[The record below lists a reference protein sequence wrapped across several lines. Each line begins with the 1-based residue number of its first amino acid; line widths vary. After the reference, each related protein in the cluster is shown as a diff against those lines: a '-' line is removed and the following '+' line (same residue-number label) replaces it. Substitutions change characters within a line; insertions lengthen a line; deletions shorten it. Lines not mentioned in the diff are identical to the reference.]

1 MLIRCWGAR
10 GSIPVSGSRF
20 NKYGG
25 DTACIEI
32 RSKTNDVVVIDAGSG
47 IRCLGDALL
56 KEPPCPIA
64 MLFTHAH
71 IDHLV
76 GFPFFVPLFSSKFSL
91 ALYGPKLNKPSFKSV
106 LSGFLEQPYFP
117 VQIGDRDIRAKL
129 SFKDIGIKPF
139 TIGSLSVATIP
150 LSHPRN
156 GGLGYRITEG
166 EQSFVFLTDNELAYQ
181 HTGGCSFDEYAQF
194 CAHADLLIH
203 DAEYTPKEYNH
214 IRATSQTPWGH
225 SCYTDVVRLAVAA
238 GVKNLGL
245 FHHNQRRTDA
255 QIDAIVKKTQT
266 MIKKNKTKVACNAIG
281 TAFQTT
287 L

>member
-1 MLIRCWGAR
+1 MFIRCWGAR

-32 RSKTNDVVVIDAGSG
+32 RSKTNDVVIIDAGSG
-47 IRCLGDALL
+47 IRCMGDALL
-56 KEPPCPIA
+56 KELPRSVA
-64 MLFTHAH
+64 LLFTHAH

-76 GFPFFVPLFSSKFSL
+76 GFPFFAPLFSSKFSL

-139 TIGSLSVATIP
+139 TIGSLSVTTIP
-150 LSHPRN
+150 LSHPQN

-166 EQSFVFLTDNELAYQ
+166 KKTFVFLTDNELAYQ
-181 HTGGCSFDEYAQF
+181 HSGGCSFDEYVQF
-194 CAHADLLIH
+194 CTHADLLIH

-214 IRATSQTPWGH
+214 IRAISQTPWGH
-225 SCYTDVVRLAVAA
+225 SCYTDAVRLAVAA
-238 GVKNLGL
+238 HVKHLGL
-245 FHHNQRRTDA
+245 FHHNQRRTDT

-266 MIKKNKTKVACNAIG
+266 MIKKSNAKVGCNAVG
-281 TAFQTT
+281 TSFKTT